1 MTNKILTGENWQ
13 GRVRSMLGVD
23 AAFLPDTD
31 IEMPEIVQVAEANII
46 DLVPDYETIP
56 EDKKVYLES
65 ATVCEC
71 AVLACDSMPARL
83 PVKESGPHVS
93 FELEIDW
100 EKKKIEFAEK
110 RDMHISKLVKTPD
123 VTYFAIS

>member
-110 RDMHISKLVKTPD
+110 RDMHISKLVKMP
-123 VTYFAIS
+123 VATYFAIS

>member
-31 IEMPEIVQVAEANII
+31 LEMPDIVQVAEANII

-110 RDMHISKLVKTPD
+110 RDMHISKLVKMP
-123 VTYFAIS
+123 VATYFAIS

>member
-1 MTNKILTGENWQ
+1 MKNKILTGENWQ

>member
-56 EDKKVYLES
+56 ED
-65 ATVCEC
+65 
-71 AVLACDSMPARL
+71 
-83 PVKESGPHVS
+83 
-93 FELEIDW
+93 
-100 EKKKIEFAEK
+100 
-110 RDMHISKLVKTPD
+110 
-123 VTYFAIS
+123 